1 MDRTVDQPGARGM
14 AVGHGEQGGRTVD
27 PRRLVTCS
35 RQGMEPDAAAA
46 AKVQDMAALA
56 DARLLQHGEQSGCCT
71 ARKIAKAGVMN
82 VGKIGLVKGCHGSLW
97 IVRGSSA

>member
-1 MDRTVDQPGARGM
+1 ML
-14 AVGHGEQGGRTVD
+14 E
-27 PRRLVTCS
+27 
-35 RQGMEPDAAAA
+35 AAAGPEGTKA
-46 AKVQDMAALA
+46 AQVQGYRVA
-56 DARLLQHGEQSGCCT
+56 GKSGT